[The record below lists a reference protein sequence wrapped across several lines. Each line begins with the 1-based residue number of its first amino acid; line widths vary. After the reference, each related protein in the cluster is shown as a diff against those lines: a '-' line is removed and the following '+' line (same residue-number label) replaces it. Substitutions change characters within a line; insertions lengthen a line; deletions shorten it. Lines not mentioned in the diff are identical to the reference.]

1 MTPIPSPNEVLQFWF
16 SERSRPLWFEKNQ
29 AFDDEIRRRFG
40 AAVDAAC
47 NGELESWSRTPESA
61 LALVLLLDQFTRN
74 VYRGTPR
81 AFAGDARA
89 RAVARAAIDRG
100 LDRQLPLD
108 RRHFFYLPFEHSE
121 NADDQRRC
129 VALFR
134 AWAEAHDGAQRDRAM
149 EQMKY
154 VYRHQEIVE
163 RFGRFPHR
171 NAILGRESTPEELAF
186 LNEPHSSF

>member
-1 MTPIPSPNEVLQFWF
+1 MTSIPSPNEVLQFWF

-40 AAVDAAC
+40 DAVAAAC

-134 AWAEAHDGAQRDRAM
+134 AWAEAHDGAQRDQALA
-149 EQMKY
+149 QMTY

-171 NAILGRESTPEELAF
+171 NAILGRESTAEELAF

>member
-1 MTPIPSPNEVLQFWF
+1 MPPRTPNEILEFWF
-16 SERSRPLWFEKNQ
+16 SDRTRPLWFEKNA
-29 AFDDEIRRRFG
+29 AFDEEIRVRFG
-40 AAVDAAC
+40 AVIAAAC
-47 NGELESWSRTPESA
+47 AGELESWSGSAESA

-81 AFAGDARA
+81 AFAGDSRA
-89 RAVARAAIDRG
+89 RAVATAAVERG
-100 LDRQLPLD
+100 FDRQLPLD

-121 NADDQRRC
+121 DVGDQRRS

-134 AWAEAHDGAQRDRAM
+134 SWAEAHDGAQRDQALA
-149 EQMKY
+149 QMTY

-171 NAILGRESTPEELAF
+171 NAILGRESTAEELAF